1 MVFTL
6 FLAFFTFLL
15 IFMIVTLIKATYL
28 INQAEVVIIERLG
41 AFHKILTS
49 GLHFVM
55 PFVDQPRNNFWTI
68 LKDDPR
74 SKITYRYNIIVT
86 RIDLRETVYDFPRQ
100 NVITKDNV
108 TIEISVLL
116 YYQITDPKAAA
127 YEVADLPLAIEKLT
141 QTTMRNIIGSMDLDE
156 TLTSRDRINE
166 RLRHVLDDATE
177 KWGVKVNRVELQEII
192 PPVDIRQ
199 AMEKQMRAER
209 DRRALILEAEGQ
221 KASAILS
228 AEGDYQSKVTRAKG
242 EADADTAASLEARIV
257 GGEPSGENGEHSE
270 DRNSP
275 TEIDPESAPTGQIL
289 DQKVEQPVPSGEMKI
304 VTKEVIGK
312 TSAEIPSGEE
322 WHVEMVARATVTINN
337 NAKLVVSDM
346 AAKNK
351 FIIIGNGQLEITGMD
366 TQNEIERR

>member
-6 FLAFFTFLL
+6 FLVFFTFLL
-15 IFMIVTLIKATYL
+15 IFMIVTLSKATYL

-41 AFHKILTS
+41 SFHKILTS

-55 PFVDQPRNNFWTI
+55 PFVDQPRSNLWTI

-74 SKITYRYNIIVT
+74 SKFTYRYNIIVT

-100 NVITKDNV
+100 SVITKDNV

-156 TLTSRDRINE
+156 TLTSRDKINE

-221 KASAILS
+221 KSSAILS
-228 AEGDYQSKVTRAKG
+228 AEGDYQSKVTRARG
-242 EADADTAASLEARIV
+242 EAEARLVLAQAEADAI
-257 GGEPSGENGEHSE
+257 
-270 DRNSP
+270 
-275 TEIDPESAPTGQIL
+275 
-289 DQKVEQPVPSGEMKI
+289 
-304 VTKEVIGK
+304 EVIKKAVPGADPLPYMIAINYIK
-312 TSAEIPSGEE
+312 TLP
-322 WHVEMVARATVTINN
+322 
-337 NAKLVVSDM
+337 
-346 AAKNK
+346 
-351 FIIIGNGQLEITGMD
+351 EITKGKDDKIILMPYEA
-366 TQNEIERR
+366 TALMGSVSTIKELFNKK